1 MAYHIERAQKLDPSK
16 KVYFAG
22 GSRWTD
28 NYEDKKSFSTKAAAT
43 AATKESSS
51 VITGTRTGVGFRG
64 ASVVSN

>member
-28 NYEDKKSFSTKAAAT
+28 NYADKKSFSTKAAAT
-43 AATKESSS
+43 AATQVTSSA
-51 VITGTRTGVGFRG
+51 ITGTRTGAGFQG